1 MTAQEKLCDT
11 HDMVVVHR
19 VFRREFA
26 LMPAMLTTVEGGD
39 VQRSA
44 VVGAHAAEVL
54 STLHHHHSTED
65 ELLWPRLH
73 QRTALPGDELDRMRL
88 QHDRIAG
95 LLDEIGTTLPRWTAE
110 AGVTDRERLGELF
123 GQASIAIDEH
133 LREEETSVL
142 PVVERHITA
151 QEWQELSARG
161 MSSLP
166 PARLSVFLGHI
177 LEEATPAERAAF
189 LSKLPEPGRQAFD
202 LVGEPTYRREVAE
215 LRRGIR
221 PLSGSSSAG

>member
-1 MTAQEKLCDT
+1 MTAQTKLCDT

-19 VFRREFA
+19 VFRREFG
-26 LMPAMLTTVEGGD
+26 LMPAMLATVEAGS

-65 ELLWPRLH
+65 ELLWPRLN
-73 QRTALPGDELDRMRL
+73 RAAALPRDELDRMEH
-88 QHDRIAG
+88 QHAEIARI
-95 LLDEIGTTLPRWTAE
+95 LDEVGAILPRWTTD
-110 AGVTDRERLGELF
+110 AGPADRQQLGELF
-123 GQASIAIDEH
+123 RQASVAIDEH
-133 LREEETSVL
+133 LSEEETKVL
-142 PVVERHITA
+142 PVVERYITA
-151 QEWQELSARG
+151 EEWQEVSARG
-161 MSSLP
+161 MSSMP

-189 LSKLPEPGRQAFD
+189 LSKLPEPGRQAFH

-215 LRRGIR
+215 LRRG
-221 PLSGSSSAG
+221 L